1 MARDGLQH
9 ERSDNAA
16 TLYYEAFLAVRRN
29 QISDATGDELRQL
42 AKGKTEPTEQLK
54 DCVRGFANVT
64 ELVLAA
70 AEIDNCDWGL
80 DYSRGMSVEIPWLL
94 DCRLAGLIVLADAQ
108 IHLSNGKY
116 KEALHRCLAA
126 AQMAEQV
133 SKGPL
138 ICCLSGLSILH
149 TTNQCVQNI
158 LARLH
163 HKGEILQWF
172 SRGLSEIGSSAAPF
186 AQCVEQELQLAAKY
200 MRKETVESVL
210 PCRFE
215 EWANARLP
223 KQAAEFAVF
232 APEQFLPRNQ
242 KYWEQYAERVRAALT
257 LPYAEAYSA
266 LKELDERAT
275 DDAESIDGAM
285 TGLFAG
291 NLHPAYNVHTR
302 THTFSNAVVAATRVY
317 LACTE
322 TGKMPDALPEDL
334 PKDLF
339 SGKNF
344 EYTKNGQAF
353 ALRCP
358 GKDLLENRHWQYRF
372 SAAK

>member
-1 MARDGLQH
+1 
-9 ERSDNAA
+9 
-16 TLYYEAFLAVRRN
+16 
-29 QISDATGDELRQL
+29 LRQL
-42 AKGKTEPTEQLK
+42 ARGKTEPTEQLK
-54 DCVRGFANVT
+54 ECVRGFANVT
-64 ELVLAA
+64 ELALAA
-70 AEIDNCDWGL
+70 AEIDKCDWRL
-80 DYSRGMSVEIPWLL
+80 DYSKGMSVEIPYLL
-94 DCRLAGLIVLADAQ
+94 DCRLVGLIVLADAQ
-108 IHLSNGKY
+108 IRLLEGKH
-116 KEALHRCLAA
+116 KEALQCCLAA

-138 ICCLSGLSILH
+138 ICCFSGLSILH

-163 HKGEILQWF
+163 QRGEILQWF
-172 SRGLSEIGSSAAPF
+172 SGGLLEIESSAVPF
-186 AQCVEQELQLAAKY
+186 AQCVEQELQLAGMY
-200 MRKETVESVL
+200 MQKDTVESVL

-223 KQAAEFAVF
+223 RQAAKFAVS
-232 APEQFLPRNQ
+232 APEQFFPRNQ
-242 KYWEQYAERVRAALT
+242 KYWERYAERVRAALT

-275 DDAESIDGAM
+275 DDAESIDGVM

-302 THTFSNAVVAATRVY
+302 THTFSNAVVAATGVY

-322 TGKMPDALPEDL
+322 TGKMPDALPEDS

-344 EYTKNGQAF
+344 EYMKNGQAF

-358 GKDLLENRHWQYRF
+358 GKDLLENRHWQYKF
-372 SAAK
+372 GAAK